1 MIKIN
6 TYYIYNRVWQTEKA
20 VHVSA
25 AIKHLAGKERGKWQQ
40 VCSNGKVQ
48 QDEYPAEFQ

>member
-1 MIKIN
+1 M
-6 TYYIYNRVWQTEKA
+6 WPTEKA

-25 AIKHLAGKERGKWQQ
+25 AIKHLTGKEWGKWQQ

-48 QDEYPAEFQ
+48 QDECAAELQ